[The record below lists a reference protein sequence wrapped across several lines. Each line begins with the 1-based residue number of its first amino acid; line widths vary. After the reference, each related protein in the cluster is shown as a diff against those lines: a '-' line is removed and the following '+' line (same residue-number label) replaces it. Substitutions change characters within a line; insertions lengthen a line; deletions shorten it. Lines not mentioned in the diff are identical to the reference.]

1 MVMGEWAIA
10 ARNYHDLALEF
21 FVKAIVSTDA
31 GDREN
36 YRRAAQFYA
45 AEAGAEL
52 TRARQALDSTL
63 GYGAEDERGN
73 QHAEADTRIVR
84 LEATD
89 EAVLRDTVAAA
100 WHRVTDT
107 TADTMKTA
115 DVARASK
122 SPMSERG
129 PPMSVTSMSPAPRPM
144 SPTDLQVY

>member
-1 MVMGEWAIA
+1 MGEWAIA

-36 YRRAAQFYA
+36 YRRATQFYA

-52 TRARQALDSTL
+52 TRARQALDSAL

-73 QHAEADTRIVR
+73 ERAEADTRIVR
-84 LEATD
+84 LAPD
-89 EAVLRDTVAAA
+89 EAVLRETVAAA

-107 TADTMKTA
+107 PADTMKTA

-144 SPTDLQVY
+144 LPTDLQAY